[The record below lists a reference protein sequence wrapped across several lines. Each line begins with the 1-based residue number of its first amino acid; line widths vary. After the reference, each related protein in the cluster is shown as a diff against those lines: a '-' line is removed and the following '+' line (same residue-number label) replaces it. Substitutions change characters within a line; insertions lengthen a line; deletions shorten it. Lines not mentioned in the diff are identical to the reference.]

1 MNIISVFTCHVTV
14 ITHKKLKKK
23 ETEGLIILNYN
34 ILAQVRLSLIS
45 LTDLLNVVRPT
56 RLVSS
61 EAILDAITAIMD
73 KSSELAYRG
82 QMLVDQN
89 IALAAYGAEVLQG
102 EMRSYLLDGNSYNY
116 DMERG

>member
-1 MNIISVFTCHVTV
+1 MNC
-14 ITHKKLKKK
+14 
-23 ETEGLIILNYN
+23 N

-102 EMRSYLLDGNSYNY
+102 EMRSYLLDGNCYNY